1 MRITTRLA
9 TAGEAGFLSMPAL
22 RHPAEHY
29 AADGRLDE
37 GLVRRELDGTPGV
50 QISSDDGRDT
60 LSFAVE
66 LLDRMRVAMENHMRA
81 SAGTTRVETGPAGQG
96 VPLAQRTT
104 AQRRF
109 DKGKLAFVR
118 LDIRRNGQVPGF
130 RVKLSAT
137 NPRNVVGR
145 SEEFARIYAQ
155 TFADNIVAIAD
166 ALKAEG
172 SGLVVVMQEG
182 EGCEGVFARA
192 RERNDR
198 QAARMRHVACPN
210 RMGDYCSPGV
220 PTCEL
225 YRDGR
230 CLYNN

>member
-1 MRITTRLA
+1 MRITTRLS

-29 AADGRLDE
+29 AVDGRLDE
-37 GLVRRELDGTPGV
+37 GRVRRELDGTPGV

-66 LLDRMRVAMENHMRA
+66 LLDRMRVAMERHMQTN
-81 SAGTTRVETGPAGQG
+81 SGTTRVDTTGHGTP
-96 VPLAQRTT
+96 PAQRTT

-109 DKGKLAFVR
+109 DRGKLTFVR

-155 TFADNIVAIAD
+155 AFADNVVAIAD
-166 ALKAEG
+166 SLKEE
-172 SGLVVVMQEG
+172 SGLVVDMQEG
-182 EGCEGVFARA
+182 EGCEGVFVRA
-192 RERNDR
+192 RERNDL
-198 QAARMRHVACPN
+198 QAARLRHVTCPN
-210 RMGDYCSPGV
+210 RTGGYCSPCV
-220 PTCEL
+220 PTCAL
-225 YRDGR
+225 YKDGR